1 MNILKTICLVAIGM
15 IAMSSG
21 CEKSETISPDCD
33 ISYDC
38 KDLQVL
44 EEIKDEEV
52 VVQPL
57 QGGYSLFRNGGAISD
72 ENVLI
77 LCKRLPAEFQVSGK
91 VLIVSGNRMNCCKLV
106 TLPEFRSNFGCLFIA
121 SSIKEKR
128 NQ

>member
-52 VVQPL
+52 VV
-57 QGGYSLFRNGGAISD
+57 GSISGSYALFRNEGAVSD
-72 ENVLI
+72 ENILVPCKNLPQNFKVL
-77 LCKRLPAEFQVSGK
+77 GK
-91 VLIVSGNRMNCCKLV
+91 ILIVSGNRMNCCELLSYPTVK
-106 TLPEFRSNFGCLFIA
+106 PGFGCLFIV

-128 NQ
+128 N